1 MVKVIRSGNPS
12 NMSVHDIL
20 VGDVML
26 LEQGDILPVDGIF
39 IGGHNVSCD
48 ESSAT
53 GESDLIKKVPADA
66 VMKALHEE
74 EVNPKKLDPFIISG
88 ARVLDGVGTF
98 LVTAVGE
105 NSSHGKTMMSLRDD
119 PGLTPLQLKLNILAG
134 KWPRSSV
141 PIYLLTLPQATLRS
155 LAVVRVC
162 CSCSFLLSSSWP
174 TFPRTATAPK

>member
-1 MVKVIRSGNPS
+1 MVKVIRSGKPS
-12 NMSVHDIL
+12 TISVHDIL

-26 LEQGDILPVDGIF
+26 LEQGDILPVDGVF
-39 IGGHNVSCD
+39 IDGHNVSCD

-53 GESDLIKKVPADA
+53 GESDLIKKMPADA
-66 VMKALHEE
+66 VMKALYEE

-98 LVTAVGE
+98 LVTAVGQ

-134 KWPRSSV
+134 TCLRPPKV
-141 PIYLLTLPQATLRS
+141 LLAHLHNL
-155 LAVVRVC
+155 
-162 CSCSFLLSSSWP
+162 
-174 TFPRTATAPK
+174 